1 MTPLDGAAALTES
14 VLHPYSL
21 SWLFSTDHVLV
32 EWFLQNK
39 RSGSHYS
46 AFFFLAKKKRKRKD
60 KTGSNFFYNWLF
72 FSIKN
77 NNYLFDCSRFISP
90 TLRFFCSFNGC
101 LSRNAKFFSMQQQR
115 IDGFGVN
122 VSGRQQREKPAGRS
136 WFGFCPFLLTLRLID
151 ERVCGELSWTHL
163 LLFQRE
169 VCKS

>member
-1 MTPLDGAAALTES
+1 MFWWSDSSKTKGAALIIR
-14 VLHPYSL
+14 H
-21 SWLFSTDHVLV
+21 
-32 EWFLQNK
+32 
-39 RSGSHYS
+39 
-46 AFFFLAKKKRKRKD
+46 FFFWQRKKEKE
-60 KTGSNFFYNWLF
+60 KTKLDQTSFIIGFF

-151 ERVCGELSWTHL
+151 ERVCGELS
-163 LLFQRE
+163 
-169 VCKS
+169 